1 MKGNAKVIALLNDS
15 LTAELTAV
23 NQYFLHAR
31 MCGNWG
37 YKKLEAHL
45 RAESIDEM
53 KHADQLITRILFLEG
68 MPNVQKIGKVTIGQT
83 VPEMFK
89 VDYVI
94 EKASVVA
101 YNEGIELCRSLG
113 DGGTRALLETI
124 LAGSEAHTDWL
135 EEQQTLIAQIG
146 EQNYLAQQLG

>member
-1 MKGNAKVIALLNDS
+1 MKGHAKIIALLNDC

-68 MPNVQKIGKVTIGQT
+68 MPNVQKLGKVTIGQT

-89 VDYVI
+89 VDYVV
-94 EKASVVA
+94 EKASVDA
-101 YNEGIELCRSLG
+101 YNDGIELARSLG
-113 DGGTRALLETI
+113 DGGTRALLESI

-135 EEQQTLIAQIG
+135 EEQQTLIDQLG
-146 EQNYLAQQLG
+146 VQNYLAQQLG